1 MDLVA
6 STFQETFTLQWAILA
21 IPVALVLSFLVNRVV
36 AAAVLGLIAVAVQH
50 AGPVLYPLFMQN
62 AAQDSMMTAATDA
75 LSKINPLSA
84 GMEWIAFTFF
94 ISVFALTRQDMF
106 RHKPDH

>member
-6 STFQETFTLQWAILA
+6 NTFQETFTLQWAILA
-21 IPVALVLSFLVNRVV
+21 IPVALILSFLVNRIA

-50 AGPVLYPLFMQN
+50 TGPVLYPLFMQS
-62 AAQDSMMTAATDA
+62 AAQDSMMTAATDVLA
-75 LSKINPLSA
+75 KINPLAA
-84 GMEWIAFTFF
+84 GMEWLAFTFF